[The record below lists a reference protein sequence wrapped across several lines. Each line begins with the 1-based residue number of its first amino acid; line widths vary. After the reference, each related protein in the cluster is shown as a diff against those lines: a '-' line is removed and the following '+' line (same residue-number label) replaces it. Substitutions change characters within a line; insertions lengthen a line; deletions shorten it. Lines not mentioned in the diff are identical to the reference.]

1 MLFHFYSF
9 YILDTKITILEKGS
23 GTKEITQEAQSSLK
37 KEPFA
42 QVPSYH
48 FLTTTS
54 FVCSGPYDTPL
65 Y

>member
-9 YILDTKITILEKGS
+9 YILDTKITILEKREWN
-23 GTKEITQEAQSSLK
+23 KKITQEAQSSLK